1 PSSSTKTPRIP
12 SLTRSSVLSHAL
24 IDSTAASALASS
36 SKIASTTLLSLN
48 AHLIFEGDPAVSA
61 VPPQPAIARP
71 YKPAT
76 DFSGRNPATVDTF
89 FASFSWQ
96 EPSGAVQRSV
106 EGGFWRGERSRRS
119 RRAMCGMSTSG
130 NAPAAFNDRTSRGD
144 VPKGAITAWHTL
156 SAAAALAAQ
165 DVDPQVGLTV
175 DEVGARRLEHGRNE
189 LSAAKVE
196 PKWRAFL
203 RQYRD
208 PMQIVLLVAGGICLF
223 LPGQFAAGIL
233 LLALTLFNAAL
244 GLNQEGKAEAS
255 VAALQKM
262 LIRKTKVRRAG
273 SLSEVDVADLVP
285 GDIVAV
291 EAGDVVPADGRL
303 ISAAALEIDESALTG
318 ESTPAAKSIDPV
330 GRADIPLGDR
340 TCMPFL
346 NTAVTRGAGQLL

>member
-1 PSSSTKTPRIP
+1 
-12 SLTRSSVLSHAL
+12 
-24 IDSTAASALASS
+24 
-36 SKIASTTLLSLN
+36 
-48 AHLIFEGDPAVSA
+48 
-61 VPPQPAIARP
+61 
-71 YKPAT
+71 
-76 DFSGRNPATVDTF
+76 
-89 FASFSWQ
+89 
-96 EPSGAVQRSV
+96 
-106 EGGFWRGERSRRS
+106 
-119 RRAMCGMSTSG
+119 MCGMSTTG
-130 NAPAAFNDRTSRGD
+130 NAPDTLNAHASRGD
-144 VPKGAITAWHTL
+144 APKAAVTAPQVL
-156 SAAAALAAQ
+156 SAAEALAAQ
-165 DVDPQVGLTV
+165 DVDPQVGLTAE
-175 DEVGARRLEHGRNE
+175 EVAARRLEHGRNE
-189 LSAAKVE
+189 LSAAKSE

-255 VAALQKM
+255 VEALQKM

-273 SLSEVDVADLVP
+273 ALSEVDVAELVP

-330 GRADIPLGDR
+330 GRVDIPLGDQ
-340 TCMPFL
+340 TCMAFM
-346 NTAVTRGAGQLL
+346 NTAVTRGAGQMLVITTGMRTEVGRISGMLQAEQAMATPLTRQLDRLTRQILVIAAAT